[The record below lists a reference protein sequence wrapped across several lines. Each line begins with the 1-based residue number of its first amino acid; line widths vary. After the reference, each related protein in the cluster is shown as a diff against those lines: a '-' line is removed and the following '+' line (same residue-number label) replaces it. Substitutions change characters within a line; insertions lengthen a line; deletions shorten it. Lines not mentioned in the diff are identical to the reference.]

1 MTLAAMA
8 REGALRDDVNVLV
21 KVFVTNDESFLGRI
35 VLTTNNQ
42 NSISSRDLKANDTVQ
57 MDYQRAFQEI
67 YGLRYERKPREY
79 KGLTREEQRK
89 VISNEKVGQAYLAV
103 VKKRPTIARTQKYRL
118 WDPDLYGQVFP
129 NTTVEKHL
137 LSYLVY
143 DYIWRQKSEALERW
157 KNDGVRYSIVSYG
170 VFHVARAAAF
180 YFTGADSWGDSR
192 QLREW
197 IDKVTARPGVLKM
210 PYQKAVTLIKNVIK
224 KRPDW
229 IENINNVFK
238 ANDIESA
245 INRELH
251 K

>member
-1 MTLAAMA
+1 
-8 REGALRDDVNVLV
+8 
-21 KVFVTNDESFLGRI
+21 
-35 VLTTNNQ
+35 
-42 NSISSRDLKANDTVQ
+42 
-57 MDYQRAFQEI
+57 
-67 YGLRYERKPREY
+67 
-79 KGLTREEQRK
+79 
-89 VISNEKVGQAYLAV
+89 VGQAYLAV

-118 WDPDLYGQVFP
+118 WDPDLYDQVFP

-137 LSYLVY
+137 MSYLVY
-143 DYIWRQKSEALERW
+143 DYVWRQKAEALERW
-157 KNDGVRYSIVSYG
+157 KDDEIRYSIVSYG

-180 YFTGADSWGDSR
+180 YFTATDSWDDPK

-197 IDKVTARPGVLKM
+197 IDRVIARHTVLKM
-210 PYQKAVTLIKNVIK
+210 PYQKAVTLIKTVIK

-238 ANDIESA
+238 ANDIEGA